1 MVAGTWTRTHDL
13 LTKFLEDFYNLLS
26 FSMLKVLARHLNFQT
41 VTFCVTPIFVS
52 FHRHQIWWKNNFIL
66 IWLLSLSFYLEQKSA
81 FWLWKRKMQ
90 SRRTSS
96 PTPTGFITAET
107 FRPKF
112 RKIREKII
120 SSFLSKFRDCLG
132 FGLARSLRSV
142 FGSRRKI
149 PKLNRVCWI
158 FFHLGFE
165 GEIICGNLCW
175 IGFRS
180 TLECSQGYFLQV
192 RHFIARRWPDSMKP
206 RLTWKGHL

>member
-41 VTFCVTPIFVS
+41 VTFCVAPIFVS

-66 IWLLSLSFYLEQKSA
+66 IWLLSFSFYLEQKSA

-158 FFHLGFE
+158 FFSFRLWRWD
-165 GEIICGNLCW
+165 NLW
-175 IGFRS
+175 ESLLNRF
-180 TLECSQGYFLQV
+180 QV
-192 RHFIARRWPDSMKP
+192 NFGMQSRILSPSPSLHCETMAWFNEAASD
-206 RLTWKGHL
+206 L

>member
-13 LTKFLEDFYNLLS
+13 LTKFLEDFYNILS

-66 IWLLSLSFYLEQKSA
+66 IWLLSFSFYLEQKSA

-112 RKIREKII
+112 REIREKNNFFIFEQI
-120 SSFLSKFRDCLG
+120 PRLFR
-132 FGLARSLRSV
+132 FRSRSV
-142 FGSRRKI
+142 RSIGVREPPENTEIKSGLLDFFSFRLWRWDNLWESL
-149 PKLNRVCWI
+149 LNR
-158 FFHLGFE
+158 F
-165 GEIICGNLCW
+165 
-175 IGFRS
+175 
-180 TLECSQGYFLQV
+180 QV
-192 RHFIARRWPDSMKP
+192 NFGMQSRILSPGPSLHCETMAWFNEAASD
-206 RLTWKGHL
+206 L